1 MTENKNVR
9 RTKRLEVLEEK
20 KAIDLKRHKQK
31 IAAFV
36 TALVLGTTSLGAV
49 GGFALHK
56 KLTSEPAIAADES
69 ENTKTSEAPN
79 DNYYV
84 ESETKELEQK
94 ITDYFN
100 SLDDLTKSEFNNNPQ
115 YLIDFGKWV
124 NGLEIEDFSDAK
136 IGEIYGKINNAEMNL
151 YNSVMNKQPIQG
163 TYIKPSVFIKPT
175 HSQIELFTERE
186 AWLDEILKDP
196 YNENSLEVA
205 KKWFVADW
213 ESLIGLN
220 GATQFADLDPAVS
233 ELGLK
238 TGIFEKLNFTDI
250 IFESHGLTGMNL
262 ATPDGDTAFYP
273 LRVGPTNTPGINLEE
288 VSELEAETYYAHLI
302 TLLLQRCDNYTNG
315 DETKD
320 DQDSYTT
327 LYRTQMNYVEQK
339 IKKESEEKKNNNDNK
354 TSKLEKITDAKNK
367 AYALKEYYTMNNI
380 DFVYNSKDGSIVK
393 VRTNC

>member
-1 MTENKNVR
+1 MTNNNLSKRQQLEQ
-9 RTKRLEVLEEK
+9 KRLEVLEEK
-20 KAIDLKRHKQK
+20 KAIDLKKHKQR
-31 IAAFV
+31 IVA
-36 TALVLGTTSLGAV
+36 GAV
-49 GGFALHK
+49 ALT
-56 KLTSEPAIAADES
+56 LVGSGIGYGASVLLNNDEPAIAADES

-84 ESETKELEQK
+84 ESETEELEQK

-115 YLIDFGKWV
+115 YLIDFGKWI
-124 NGLEIEDFSDAK
+124 NGLEIEDFSDAR
-136 IGEIYGKINNAEMNL
+136 IGEIYGKINDAKMNVYNA
-151 YNSVMNKQPIQG
+151 VMNKQPIQG

-175 HSQIELFTERE
+175 HSQIKLFTDRE

-196 YNENSLEVA
+196 YGENSLEIA
-205 KKWFVADW
+205 KKWFGADW
-213 ESLIGLN
+213 SSLTSLN
-220 GATQFADLDPAVS
+220 SAEQFSALDPAAS
-233 ELGLK
+233 EIGLK
-238 TGIFEKLNFTDI
+238 TGIFENLNFTDI

-302 TLLLQRCDNYTNG
+302 TLLLERCDNYTNG

-327 LYRTQMNYVEQK
+327 LYRTQMNYIEQR
-339 IKKESEEKKNNNDNK
+339 IKREAEEKKNNNDNN

-367 AYALKEYYTMNNI
+367 AYAVKEMYLGY
-380 DFVYNSKDGSIVK
+380 VSKKDGAH
-393 VRTNC
+393 VRVHSNIINS